1 MAQVAPQHR
10 ERQLRPSRGVSGRR
24 DGPGFRRLRESDYQ
38 LPGGCV
44 ARFCLRHKDGEA
56 ACVLIAREPLVN
68 RTVPVPEGV
77 GQRGPLQGSWPSG
90 LALASLSK
98 DRPSKP
104 QVPVPCLRKGSIG
117 VRLAADTDA
126 TCGCSSMV
134 EHQLPKLTVRVRFP
148 SSAPLENAQLAPCFP
163 GSSAKPSEAV
173 ILTAC
178 PLRARSL

>member
-68 RTVPVPEGV
+68 RT
-77 GQRGPLQGSWPSG
+77 S
-90 LALASLSK
+90 
-98 DRPSKP
+98 RP
-104 QVPVPCLRKGSIG
+104 
-117 VRLAADTDA
+117 
-126 TCGCSSMV
+126 
-134 EHQLPKLTVRVRFP
+134 
-148 SSAPLENAQLAPCFP
+148 
-163 GSSAKPSEAV
+163 
-173 ILTAC
+173 
-178 PLRARSL
+178 PLRQKFMYEHGSVPLARIAEP